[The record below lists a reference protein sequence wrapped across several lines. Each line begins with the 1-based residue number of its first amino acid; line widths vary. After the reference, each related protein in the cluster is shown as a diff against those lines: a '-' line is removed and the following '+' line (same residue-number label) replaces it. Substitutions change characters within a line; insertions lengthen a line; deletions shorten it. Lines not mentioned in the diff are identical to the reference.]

1 MLGLPK
7 TGKSLVAKALYEN
20 HKRKLSVIDEIVD
33 DLVEL
38 TSQENPA
45 CSRNNLTWGQ
55 GEAVFGRETD
65 AEWDW
70 EGWEKKAK
78 RVKGKEEE
86 VFKET
91 YYLPSTV
98 RRSLGRSLQGR
109 RV

>member
-1 MLGLPK
+1 MKKYLRIKRNPKFIFPSKRLNTIVLGLPK

-65 AEWDW
+65 AE
-70 EGWEKKAK
+70 
-78 RVKGKEEE
+78 
-86 VFKET
+86 
-91 YYLPSTV
+91 
-98 RRSLGRSLQGR
+98 
-109 RV
+109 